1 MRKLL
6 AIAATITAVTVPSG
20 TGPAATESVEAEV
33 VSVNG
38 GGSTMEGL
46 FPRAHLTVH

>member
-20 TGPAATESVEAEV
+20 TQPATTES
-33 VSVNG
+33 
-38 GGSTMEGL
+38 TL
-46 FPRAHLTVH
+46 C